1 MAAPPS
7 ITDLFAGLALHLQS
21 PLDQEEDKVLNIS
34 ISNLNQSLNL
44 NANPNPNSEFRVL
57 DTALSLMCFKA
68 PQVFERNL
76 EYLVKAIVSVLSSSI
91 NCKVWRVQNEESLQ
105 IGGSISRRNCMELLE
120 MCEDLYAKLEEHG
133 VLPNVLLHT
142 VVRLAV
148 STSRYQ
154 YVCPVTSIID
164 VKSSEESRA
173 VSNLYCHL
181 PRALSLENQEIPL
194 RMLFWYL
201 DPLTLRQAVLQILKD
216 AINRPFLCLSEEFY
230 QRMDWRAFI
239 ICLALSP
246 VMFTESRALLHNW
259 FLMTGLASILDL
271 VVGIVSAILDVISR
285 PTWWGLN
292 MELGS
297 KLPFSSAY
305 FPYKNHLLRVLAG
318 ALSLENFLNLVHATR
333 GQFSHGRK
341 HAMEV
346 ARTDHKSLW
355 ALVIDFPEWFY
366 FASFLLFAGNNL
378 EESLMSKCT
387 LATAEMGQMHDE
399 ESLSSAAARYIAW
412 VLSPISK
419 SNQNLLV
426 ECLTKISESWTLK
439 QFGSG
444 TDDEEAAY
452 CKKKLKKLKIHDK
465 REVDVPAKEYDWQKM
480 RTWLRETQNIYVK
493 YTDRTAYNSASC
505 EANASHG
512 FNLQKNVLL
521 RKILLGILIGF
532 PNYVTDDGWELLLHY
547 AATDRIVQQSE
558 ITTAGM
564 KHGRWNSE
572 RHENSSTSSPKC
584 SKREA
589 SAGACLVFSLTDIVE
604 NISASYFEIEEGLD
618 FVYQDLINRLAR
630 WRHQGREVLLFQNDM
645 DDVINSLSCRSSS
658 LSGD

>member
-1 MAAPPS
+1 
-7 ITDLFAGLALHLQS
+7 
-21 PLDQEEDKVLNIS
+21 
-34 ISNLNQSLNL
+34 
-44 NANPNPNSEFRVL
+44 
-57 DTALSLMCFKA
+57 
-68 PQVFERNL
+68 
-76 EYLVKAIVSVLSSSI
+76 
-91 NCKVWRVQNEESLQ
+91 
-105 IGGSISRRNCMELLE
+105 
-120 MCEDLYAKLEEHG
+120 
-133 VLPNVLLHT
+133 
-142 VVRLAV
+142 
-148 STSRYQ
+148 
-154 YVCPVTSIID
+154 
-164 VKSSEESRA
+164 
-173 VSNLYCHL
+173 
-181 PRALSLENQEIPL
+181 
-194 RMLFWYL
+194 
-201 DPLTLRQAVLQILKD
+201 
-216 AINRPFLCLSEEFY
+216 
-230 QRMDWRAFI
+230 
-239 ICLALSP
+239 
-246 VMFTESRALLHNW
+246 
-259 FLMTGLASILDL
+259 
-271 VVGIVSAILDVISR
+271 
-285 PTWWGLN
+285 

-305 FPYKNHLLRVLAG
+305 FPYKNHLLRMLAG
-318 ALSLENFLNLVHATR
+318 ALSLENFLNLVRATC

-341 HAMEV
+341 HAMDV
-346 ARTDHKSLW
+346 TRTDHKSLW

-387 LATAEMGQMHDE
+387 LGTPEMGQMRDK

-439 QFGSG
+439 RFGSG

-493 YTDRTAYNSASC
+493 YTERIAYNSASC

-512 FNLQKNVLL
+512 FNLQQNVLL
-521 RKILLGILIGF
+521 RRILLGILIGF
-532 PNYVTDDGWELLLHY
+532 PNYVTEDGCELLLHY

-558 ITTAGM
+558 ITFAGM
-564 KHGRWNSE
+564 KHGKWNSE
-572 RHENSSTSSPKC
+572 RHEDSSTWTLEC

-604 NISASYFEIEEGLD
+604 NISASYFEIEEKGLD
-618 FVYQDLINRLAR
+618 FVYQAKLKSGKYLIKCVKRLIELNIHEDGILMLQDLLNRLAR
-630 WRHQGREVLLFQNDM
+630 WRHQGREVLLFENDM